1 MLINIIGSMVFMDIL
16 SSQSQNNIRQ
26 QFREM
31 LQMLTKNLKA
41 SLFIIMNKT
50 WKEDHLLTNHLAQIS
65 HLLQQLKFDQQ
76 SPSTS
81 DVVVNANCAGMAP
94 SYNCTSC
101 FTHINNDYWIL
112 DCGAFEHMTF
122 NKSVL
127 IKLKLLSFPLT
138 VNLLNSYRVKVT
150 HSGSVALF
158 SNLILHNVLFVPT
171 FRFNFLSVHKLCKQF
186 SYLCCFSSTDCV
198 L

>member
-1 MLINIIGSMVFMDIL
+1 MDIL

-94 SYNCTSC
+94 SYNCTYY
-101 FTHINNDYWIL
+101 FLGMEVLREPDGLIL
-112 DCGAFEHMTF
+112 CQQ
-122 NKSVL
+122 
-127 IKLKLLSFPLT
+127 
-138 VNLLNSYRVKVT
+138 KVT
-150 HSGSVALF
+150 MDLLQEYESLQLTSVSSPLD
-158 SNLILHNVLFVPT
+158 S
-171 FRFNFLSVHKLCKQF
+171 SVKL
-186 SYLCCFSSTDCV
+186 
-198 L
+198 